1 MTGGRPLS
9 SVRQREVRC
18 MDLDVLVEGAAEVFD
33 GEALWPG
40 GLVGVHAGRVAF
52 VGPTVPAPGGWAPPP
67 AASTPPAASSPRAS
81 SIPTPT
87 SCSPATAAASTPSG
101 PRAGPTSRSRPPA
114 AASRPPCAPPAPPI
128 GPRWWPRPDP
138 GSTGCWPVG

>member
-1 MTGGRPLS
+1 MS

-52 VGPTVPAPGGWAPPP
+52 VGPTVPAPWRVGAATRRLDAAGGLV
-67 AASTPPAASSPRAS
+67 TPGLVDPHTHVVFAGDRSGEYAG
-81 SIPTPT
+81 
-87 SCSPATAAASTPSG
+87 G